1 MILNNIIS
9 NQILK
14 VLTTITIASRTQIST
29 SVWQTTAVVALLPA
43 AVTLWAASLVSVNQ
57 DTLEMDLP
65 AQVNN
70 IFCMREW

>member
-1 MILNNIIS
+1 M
-9 NQILK
+9 
-14 VLTTITIASRTQIST
+14 
-29 SVWQTTAVVALLPA
+29 PA

-70 IFCMREW
+70 IFACQNEQD

>member
-1 MILNNIIS
+1 M
-9 NQILK
+9 
-14 VLTTITIASRTQIST
+14 
-29 SVWQTTAVVALLPA
+29 PA

-70 IFCMREW
+70 ILHARMSKTSQMTGFAYVCTMNLKIVLRTYFLR